1 MKMILSALL
10 AGAIFGVGLT
20 LSGMVDPNKVVN
32 FLDITGNWDPSLMFV
47 LGGAVITTT
56 IAYRFIFA
64 QDKPIFDDDFHLP
77 TLLKIDGKLLSGSIL
92 FGIGW
97 GLIGYCPGP
106 AVASIGFRP
115 EEPLIVVTSML
126 VGMLLFRSI
135 AKKQG

>member
-1 MKMILSALL
+1 MNKILSALL
-10 AGAIFGVGLT
+10 AGIVFGVGLT

-47 LGGAVITTT
+47 LGGAVVTTT

-64 QDKPIFDDDFHLP
+64 QGKPVFDDDFHLP
-77 TLLKIDGKLLSGSIL
+77 TLLKIDSKLLLGSVL
-92 FGIGW
+92 FGVGW

-115 EEPLIVVTSML
+115 EEPLIVVVSML
-126 VGMLLFRSI
+126 AGLLLYKTVARS
-135 AKKQG
+135 